1 MLAPRFPLPARALP
15 GHCIQLW
22 ALSFKKHGEQV
33 QRATKRMKTD
43 LLGKAEG
50 TGFTSAGNEWS
61 MCRAGVRRNGNK
73 GLLMGRGLLYCRWSL
88 LVFDSHWE

>member
-1 MLAPRFPLPARALP
+1 MSLLPAGALL

-22 ALSFKKHGEQV
+22 ALAAKKCGGQV
-33 QRATKRMKTD
+33 QRATKGMKTA

-61 MCRAGVRRNGNK
+61 EGRARNQGK
-73 GLLMGRGLLYCRWSL
+73 Q
-88 LVFDSHWE
+88 